1 MPTGIGQPG
10 QPVRPAPLATPA
22 VLWPR
27 QRSFG
32 HASGPLATPAVLWPR
47 QRSFGH
53 AGVPLATPALL
64 WPRQRSEKRTNWGTG
79 RRSGGQRDAGVAKV
93 RRVDAGRSGERAAD
107 ALRFGVV
114 ERVPERP
121 N

>member
-53 AGVPLATPALL
+53 ASGPLATPAVL
-64 WPRQRSEKRTNWGTG
+64 WPR
-79 RRSGGQRDAGVAKV
+79 RRSLGHASASLATPAV
-93 RRVDAGRSGERAAD
+93 GETDKLGHWPPFRW
-107 ALRFGVV
+107 
-114 ERVPERP
+114 PT
-121 N
+121 

>member
-53 AGVPLATPALL
+53 ASGPLATPAFP
-64 WPRQRSEKRTNWGTG
+64 WPRQRFFGHASG
-79 RRSGGQRDAGVAKV
+79 RRNGQTGALAAVQVANVTLAWPKSGAWT
-93 RRVDAGRSGERAAD
+93 RAAR
-107 ALRFGVV
+107 ANARRMLF
-114 ERVPERP
+114 
-121 N
+121 